1 MLSYI
6 SAKEAAEKWNIS
18 QRRVAILC
26 AEERIKGAMMVGN
39 MWIIPSTAEKPIDKR
54 TIRYEKQKV
63 IELKPF
69 VKWVGGKGQLIE
81 QLEKYIPADGEKVLT
96 KYAEPFV
103 GGGALL
109 FNILS
114 KYNFESLY
122 ISDINEELINAYN
135 VVKNK
140 VDELVNK
147 LTEMQL
153 AFVPMDENGRK
164 YYYYTARDRFNSL
177 QITEE
182 TAVEKASLFIF
193 LNKTCFNGLYRVN
206 KKGQFNVPMG
216 AYKTP
221 TICDENNLRNVSE
234 ALQNVTIVCG
244 DYTLSKDFIDKE
256 TFVYLDPPY
265 RPISETAGFTAYN
278 ADCFDDKEQ
287 IMNSHIIGTPVG
299 YMQMGAIDTEMIQ
312 EMLYEKAETYSLSTC
327 RKIYFILDQMF
338 SYAVRKEERYVS
350 NPMEKVDNVTEKQ
363 VKQKPK
369 DEPFLEESDMQ
380 KLIAEAD
387 RVNTLENRINGEV
400 GTRVYG
406 VNADLIL
413 MLLYTGARSEEG
425 LALQFK
431 DFIERDG
438 KTLVYFQHVIKDIV
452 LRDNEGKPV
461 LNENGQKTYIQVDSP
476 EMKSEGSKRFVPLNA
491 EALELLNRIRNSRP
505 DHKPTDYLFT
515 TENGTLPDPKNVR
528 RTLKNMLTRADCDV
542 TEMGLHG
549 LRRSFATYL
558 INKDVP
564 LVIISELLGHANV
577 IITQKQYAKV
587 LQAKKAEGIDLMQFK
602 TAKEIPTVTK
612 DVTANHN
619 VISITDFH
627 KEKRH
632 IVL

>member
-1 MLSYI
+1 MELPIAPGILSIGGKYMTKKI
-6 SAKEAAEKWNIS
+6 TPKATNGEGSWGTKT
-18 QRRVAILC
+18 
-26 AEERIKGAMMVGN
+26 IKG
-39 MWIIPSTAEKPIDKR
+39 
-54 TIRYEKQKV
+54 
-63 IELKPF
+63 
-69 VKWVGGKGQLIE
+69 
-81 QLEKYIPADGEKVLT
+81 
-96 KYAEPFV
+96 
-103 GGGALL
+103 
-109 FNILS
+109 
-114 KYNFESLY
+114 
-122 ISDINEELINAYN
+122 
-135 VVKNK
+135 
-140 VDELVNK
+140 
-147 LTEMQL
+147 TEYQ
-153 AFVPMDENGRK
+153 VYRK
-164 YYYYTARDRFNSL
+164 YYNGKRKEFYGKTKAEAKKKCKAYESSIVVSD
-177 QITEE
+177 
-182 TAVEKASLFIF
+182 EKVFKRMCLEDYMQFW
-193 LNKTCFNGLYRVN
+193 LYNKFRG
-206 KKGQFNVPMG
+206 
-216 AYKTP
+216 
-221 TICDENNLRNVSE
+221 EVSPR
-234 ALQNVTIVCG
+234 T
-244 DYTLSKDFIDKE
+244 
-256 TFVYLDPPY
+256 
-265 RPISETAGFTAYN
+265 
-278 ADCFDDKEQ
+278 FDDKEQ

-338 SYAVRKEERYVS
+338 TYAVRKEERYNN
-350 NPMEKVDNVTEKQ
+350 NPMEKVDNVTEKR

-380 KLIAEAD
+380 KLIVEVD
-387 RVNTLENRINGEV
+387 RVNTLENRINGDV

-406 VNADLIL
+406 VNADLAL

-431 DFIERDG
+431 DFVERDG
-438 KTLVYFQHVIKDIV
+438 KTLVHFQHVIKDIV

-461 LNENGQKTYIQVDSP
+461 LNANGQKTYIQVDSP
-476 EMKSEGSKRFVPLNA
+476 EMKSEGSKRFVPLND

-505 DHKPTDYLFT
+505 DHKPTDYLFI

-528 RTLKNMLTRADCDV
+528 RTLKNMLTRANCDV

-564 LVIISELLGHANV
+564 LVIISELLGHSNV

-602 TAKEIPTVTK
+602 TAKKIPTVAK